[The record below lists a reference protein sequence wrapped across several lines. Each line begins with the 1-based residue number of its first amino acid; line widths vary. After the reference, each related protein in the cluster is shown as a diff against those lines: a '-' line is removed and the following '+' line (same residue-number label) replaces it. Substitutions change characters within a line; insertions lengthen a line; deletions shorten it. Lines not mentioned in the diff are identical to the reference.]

1 MQFYNDLLG
10 HDPSPLYNSHGHR
23 CKELSELN
31 IQNYILFAG
40 DNVSL
45 GLGKPVEETYPYLT
59 AKALNIDYYNLSL
72 FNGGIDSIKYNL
84 LTWFAT
90 MKKAPKAVV
99 VSTEFLNSFLVS
111 DINYNK
117 INVADFDTDIVKEFL
132 DAGNTTGFLSV
143 RHLLAEKILQNSI
156 HVPIYQIKFKSKFFL
171 FSENKFDIDYDSEVI
186 DHSHISNL
194 LIAEYKRNQA
204 RVLP

>member
-45 GLGKPVEETYPYLT
+45 GLDKPVEETYPYLT

-90 MKKAPKAVV
+90 MKRAPKAVV

-111 DINYNK
+111 DVNYK
-117 INVADFDTDIVKEFL
+117 EIKVADFNTEMVKSFL
-132 DAGNTTGFLSV
+132 DSGNTTGFLSV
-143 RHLLAEKILQNSI
+143 RHLLAERILQNSI
-156 HVPIYQIKFKSKFFL
+156 HVPIYQIKFKSKFSL
-171 FSENKFDIDYDSEVI
+171 FSENKFDIDYDNEVI
-186 DHSHISNL
+186 YHSQITDL
-194 LIAEYKRNQA
+194 LIAQYKRNQA